1 MYQPFVSSSKNKKY
15 SVYVKSVSGTKKL
28 VHFGDTRYGQ
38 YKDKLGYYSSR
49 DHLDQ
54 KRRKA
59 YYSRHEDTDQQLTR
73 THPSIGLTKF
83 YGKNKLKKRLSHRS
97 HSFIFWGLEVLW
109 FWFQIPTTWKNENM
123 TTMTLSWRRDHEIR
137 GKYNTLFT
145 NLVHIA
151 LTM

>member
-83 YGKNKLKKRLSHRS
+83 YGNEDDTRISVMQQSKQSRQGRQIFRLER
-97 HSFIFWGLEVLW
+97 IVL
-109 FWFQIPTTWKNENM
+109 
-123 TTMTLSWRRDHEIR
+123 
-137 GKYNTLFT
+137 
-145 NLVHIA
+145 
-151 LTM
+151 